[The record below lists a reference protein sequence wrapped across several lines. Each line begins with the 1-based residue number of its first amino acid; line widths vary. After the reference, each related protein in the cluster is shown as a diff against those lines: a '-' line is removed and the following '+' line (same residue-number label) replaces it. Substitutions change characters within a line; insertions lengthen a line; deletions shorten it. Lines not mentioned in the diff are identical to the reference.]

1 MVAPFTFAGAV
12 FLAHSARIGEARRRG
27 NSLRPTKTRTPN
39 QLEMLVN
46 DAIDQSD
53 LRLSGQQLISGW
65 GIAALLALFT
75 APLLGVATAATISAG
90 VVLALPAWAIK
101 TRRSAA
107 HARRRGVPA
116 LTDSIISGVR
126 GGESLAGVIDTA
138 VAPGPL
144 GRDLDRLRLMRVSGM
159 SAVESLRTWWSASN
173 DPDVR
178 ALVAGLA
185 IALDLGGPATDGLE
199 GLSAALRARDAVRS
213 EALSL
218 ATQSRLSALVVA
230 AAPLLFLVIGGAAN
244 PGSLAQLV
252 SSWAGRASLLG
263 GLALDALGAFWMSRI
278 VNSVA

>member
-1 MVAPFTFAGAV
+1 MVAPFALAGAV

-27 NSLRPTKTRTPN
+27 NSLRVSETRSPN
-39 QLEMLVN
+39 QLEVLLN
-46 DAIDQSD
+46 DAIDQSA
-53 LRLSGQQLISGW
+53 LRLSGQQLLGGW
-65 GIAALLALFT
+65 GIAAALAILT
-75 APLLGVATAATISAG
+75 APLLGIATASAISAG
-90 VVLALPAWAIK
+90 VILALPAWVIK

-107 HARRRGVPA
+107 KARRRGVPA
-116 LTDSIISGVR
+116 LTDSIIFGVR
-126 GGESLAGVIDTA
+126 GGSSLSAVIDVA
-138 VAPGPL
+138 IAPGPL

-159 SAVESLRTWWSASN
+159 SAVESLRTWWSATN

-185 IALDLGGPATDGLE
+185 IALNLGGPAVDGLE
-199 GLSAALRARDAVRS
+199 GLSAALRARDAVRN

-252 SSWAGRASLLG
+252 GSWAGRACLLG

>member
-1 MVAPFTFAGAV
+1 MVAPFALAGAV

-116 LTDSIISGVR
+116 LTDSIIFGVR

>member
-12 FLAHSARIGEARRRG
+12 FLAHSARIGEAHRRG

-65 GIAALLALFT
+65 GIAALLALFI

-144 GRDLDRLRLMRVSGM
+144 GQDLDRLRLMRVSGM

>member
-116 LTDSIISGVR
+116 LTDSIIFGVR

>member
-12 FLAHSARIGEARRRG
+12 FLARSARIGEARRRG

-116 LTDSIISGVR
+116 LTDSIIFGVR